1 MGRKGRWPA
10 GGYTLVEV
18 LIVVCLMGLLAGLLA
33 PRWSAYAAHLR
44 VRAASNRL
52 VGDIAYTRMMAVRT
66 GRSAALVLEPSADCS
81 VKYRGR
87 LAGHRYHVVPAGST
101 DAAFRTVD
109 ARASGGRTCLEMN
122 GADSAMVFN
131 SRGLPRGVNNRTFWV
146 HEHRFADSVA
156 VSAVGRVLRR

>member
-1 MGRKGRWPA
+1 MARRRA
-10 GGYTLVEV
+10 GGYTLAEV
-18 LIVVCLMGLLAGLLA
+18 LVVVCVMGLLAGILA
-33 PRWSAYAAHLR
+33 PRWAAYAERMR

-66 GRSAALVLEPSADCS
+66 GRAAALVLEPSADCS
-81 VKYRGR
+81 VKFRGR
-87 LAGHRYHVVPAGST
+87 LAGHRYRVVPAG
-101 DAAFRTVD
+101 AAGATFRTVD
-109 ARASGGRTCLEMN
+109 ARVSGGRTCLEMN

-146 HEHRFADSVA
+146 HEQRAADSVA